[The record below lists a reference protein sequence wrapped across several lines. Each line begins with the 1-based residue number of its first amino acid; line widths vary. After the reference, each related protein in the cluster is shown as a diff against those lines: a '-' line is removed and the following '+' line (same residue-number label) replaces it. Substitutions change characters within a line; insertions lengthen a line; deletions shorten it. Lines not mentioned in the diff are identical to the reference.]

1 MLRRALFSAIIVSY
15 QVYFGGFMKSSTK
28 VLSILLLIA
37 LLFSSTGC
45 RSEVISLDD
54 IPDYSDKPYV
64 QINGNEPFFEES
76 EITDEAYE
84 SYSELDALGRCG
96 VAMACLGLEL
106 APTEEREDIGSVY
119 PSGWEYSGSSNNR
132 EYDFG
137 YLYNRCHLI
146 GYQLAGENANEKNLI
161 TGTRY
166 MNVEGMLPFENMVDD
181 YIEDT
186 QNHVMYRVTPIY
198 DGYNY
203 LADGVL
209 MEALSVEDEGEG
221 IEFCIFVYN
230 VQPGIEINYFTGQN
244 RKVGDTSTSINP
256 DDITDSQGG
265 DGAVTFIINK
275 NSKKFHLPD
284 ASCVNNMKEENK
296 ESSGKTRQD
305 LIDDGYDPCKTCN
318 P

>member
-1 MLRRALFSAIIVSY
+1 MR
-15 QVYFGGFMKSSTK
+15 GGNRF
-28 VLSILLLIA
+28 LSLLLLIA
-37 LLFSSTGC
+37 LIFSFTGC
-45 RSEVISLDD
+45 GSELISLDD
-54 IPDYSDKPYV
+54 IPDYTDKPYV
-64 QINGNEPFFEES
+64 EINGNEPFFEEN

-84 SYSELDALGRCG
+84 SYSDLDALGRCG

-106 APTEEREDIGSVY
+106 APDEPRGDISSVF
-119 PSGWEYSGSSNNR
+119 PSGWEYGGVSNNR

-146 GYQLAGENANEKNLI
+146 GFQLSGENANEKNLI

-166 MNVEGMLPFENMVDD
+166 MNYEGMLPLENLVDD

-186 QNHVMYRVTPIY
+186 ENHVMYRVTPIY

-209 MEALSVEDEGEG
+209 MEALSVEDGGSG
-221 IEFCIFVYN
+221 IEFCVFVYN

-244 RKVGDTSTSINP
+244 RKVGDTSTSISP
-256 DDITDSQGG
+256 DDITGPQGG
-265 DGAVTFIINK
+265 DGAITFVINK
-275 NSKKFHLPD
+275 SSKKFHLPD
-284 ASCVNNMKEENK
+284 ASCLSNMKEENK
-296 ESSGKTRQD
+296 QTTSKTRQE
-305 LIDDGYDPCKTCN
+305 LIDGGYDPCKTCN

>member
-1 MLRRALFSAIIVSY
+1 
-15 QVYFGGFMKSSTK
+15 MKGANK
-28 VLSILLLIA
+28 VLSLLLLIA
-37 LLFSSTGC
+37 LLFSFTGC
-45 RSEVISLDD
+45 GGEVISLDD
-54 IPDYSDKPYV
+54 IPDYTDKPYV
-64 QINGNEPFFEES
+64 EINGNEPFFEES

-84 SYSELDALGRCG
+84 IYSDLDALGRCG

-119 PSGWEYSGSSNNR
+119 PSGWEYGGVSNNR

-146 GYQLAGENANEKNLI
+146 GFQLAGENANEKNLI

-166 MNVEGMLPFENMVDD
+166 MNVEGMLPFENRVDD

-186 QNHVMYRVTPIY
+186 ENHVMYRVTPIY

-209 MEALSVEDEGEG
+209 MEALSVEDGG
-221 IEFCIFVYN
+221 LGVEFCVFIYN

-244 RKVGDTSTSINP
+244 RKVGDTATSINP
-256 DDITDSQGG
+256 DDIPGSQGG
-265 DGAVTFIINK
+265 DIDITFIVNK
-275 NSKKFHLPD
+275 SSKKFHRPD
-284 ASCVNNMKEENK
+284 ASCINGMKDENREITSK
-296 ESSGKTRQD
+296 NRQD
-305 LIDDGYDPCKTCN
+305 LIDDGYNPCKTCK

>member
-1 MLRRALFSAIIVSY
+1 
-15 QVYFGGFMKSSTK
+15 MKGANK
-28 VLSILLLIA
+28 VLSLLLLIA
-37 LLFSSTGC
+37 LLFSFTGC
-45 RSEVISLDD
+45 GGEVISLDD
-54 IPDYSDKPYV
+54 IPDYTDKPYV
-64 QINGNEPFFEES
+64 EINGNEPFFEES

-84 SYSELDALGRCG
+84 IYSDLDALGRCG

-119 PSGWEYSGSSNNR
+119 PSGWEYGGVSNNR

-146 GYQLAGENANEKNLI
+146 GFQLAGENANEKNLI

-166 MNVEGMLPFENMVDD
+166 MNVEGMLPFENRVDD

-186 QNHVMYRVTPIY
+186 ENHVMYRVTPIY

-209 MEALSVEDEGEG
+209 MEALSVEDGG
-221 IEFCIFVYN
+221 LGVEFCVFIYN

-256 DDITDSQGG
+256 DDIPGSQGG
-265 DGAVTFIINK
+265 DIDITFIVNK
-275 NSKKFHLPD
+275 SSKKFHRPD
-284 ASCVNNMKEENK
+284 ASCINGMKEENK
-296 ESSGKTRQD
+296 EVSQKTRQE
-305 LIDDGYDPCKTCN
+305 LIDGGYAPCKTCD